1 MAGEPGLG
9 DPKPVWRRHFRQ
21 RRADQP
27 EAQQERLLEQALTSV
42 PPLLEADQRL
52 GLYWPLEGE
61 PDLRELALALPGRLA
76 LPAIRALADKRRLGY
91 EVWGSTD
98 PLRLDAAGV
107 PAPAP
112 AGTPLPAAALGL
124 LLVPAL
130 AFDRRGFRLGYGGG
144 WFDRLRADPSW
155 RAVPALIVAPAT
167 CAVEQLPVDPW
178 DVPFDGWLSEGGIEW
193 LQPVERSGL

>member
-27 EAQQERLLEQALTSV
+27 EAQQERLLEQALTRV
-42 PPLLEADQRL
+42 PPLLGADQRL

-98 PLRLDAAGV
+98 PLRLDAAG
-107 PAPAP
+107 
-112 AGTPLPAAALGL
+112 
-124 LLVPAL
+124 
-130 AFDRRGFRLGYGGG
+130 
-144 WFDRLRADPSW
+144 
-155 RAVPALIVAPAT
+155 
-167 CAVEQLPVDPW
+167 
-178 DVPFDGWLSEGGIEW
+178 
-193 LQPVERSGL
+193 